1 MGNVVKEAWT
11 DANLKDTKLKLRIG
25 VDGWVALQAIM
36 FNATD
41 IIAADSRSVALTS
54 SEQTRGAGTGRV
66 EFYRPRVERRV
77 SSSRA

>member
-41 IIAADSRSVALTS
+41 IIDHACWRRSIAWPSRRACPISCS
-54 SEQTRGAGTGRV
+54 SGE
-66 EFYRPRVERRV
+66 
-77 SSSRA
+77 